1 MLDFYVQGNTLPEA
15 YHKALTCLL
24 QSDSLEISVTMK
36 VLNPLAEPRISRCMP
51 GGFHELEQYCQE
63 ILDGILDFEA
73 GGNWH
78 YTYHQRYAPYL
89 PGCIKELRRDPNTRR
104 AVISIR
110 DNDEDEGSEF
120 PACMQSIQF
129 MIRDG
134 ALNMFVYFRSNDGVD
149 AAFMNAFALIELQK
163 RVADILGIPV
173 GEYTHRANSFHCYPE
188 KQETLA
194 KYVTRILT
202 GGETTYH
209 YDELFAPLME
219 GERIAIA
226 EMVEDQRAK
235 K

>member
-1 MLDFYVQGNTLPEA
+1 MLDFYVQGNTLPDA

-36 VLNPLAEPRISRCMP
+36 VLNPLAEPRISRLFP
-51 GGFHELEQYCQE
+51 GGFYELEQYRQE
-63 ILDGILDFEA
+63 MLDGILDFEI
-73 GGNWH
+73 GDKWH

-110 DNDEDEGSEF
+110 DNDEDEGDQN

-129 MIRDG
+129 MIRHG
-134 ALNMFVYFRSNDGVD
+134 ALDMFVYFRSNDGVR

-163 RVADILGIPV
+163 KVADILGIPV

-188 KQETLA
+188 SVETLA
-194 KYVTRILT
+194 KYVTRILS
-202 GGETTYH
+202 GGATTYH
-209 YDELFAPLME
+209 YDGHYSVLME
-219 GERIAIA
+219 ESKPAIA
-226 EMVEDQRAK
+226 KMVEEQRVK